1 MSNVDEPNL
10 KFPIPASPPDRR
22 PAPPSMRNLGLIAGG
37 GRLPLLVARGMMDA
51 GNRVVCVGLRDQYD
65 LQLPQFCHEF
75 RTAGLLRI
83 GKWCRILRKANVTE
97 AVMVGRVAKSRMHDR
112 WRLFRQIPD
121 WRAAVLWYRHLRHDR
136 RNAAVLRAV
145 AEELDRNGITLI
157 DSTMY
162 IPEQLATEGVMTRTQ
177 PSAAQRADIDFGW
190 PLLTQTV
197 ELDIGQS
204 IAVRERDVVAV
215 EAVEGTDAMMDRAGE
230 LCAKTK
236 GGWVLMKTAKR
247 DHDMR
252 ADVPT
257 IGLGTIER
265 AARLGCG
272 CIALGAG
279 RVIIIDKPAVLAA
292 ADEKRIAIIGVH
304 SV

>member
-1 MSNVDEPNL
+1 MT
-10 KFPIPASPPDRR
+10 A
-22 PAPPSMRNLGLIAGG
+22 MTRNLGLIAGG
-37 GRLPLLVARGMMDA
+37 GRLPLLVARGMRDA
-51 GNRVVCVGLRDQYD
+51 GNHVTCVGLRDQYD
-65 LQLPQFCHEF
+65 LQLPEFCHEF
-75 RTAGLLRI
+75 HTVGLVRI
-83 GKWCRILRKANVTE
+83 GKWCRVLRKAGVRE
-97 AVMVGRVAKSRMHDR
+97 AVMVGRVAKGRMHDR
-112 WRLFRQIPD
+112 WRAFRQIPD

-145 AEELDRNGITLI
+145 VEELGRNGITLI

-162 IPEQLATEGVMTRTQ
+162 IQDQLAIEGVMTQSQ
-177 PSAAQRADIDFGW
+177 PSASQRADIDFGW

-204 IAVRERDVVAV
+204 IAVRDRDVVAV

-230 LCAKTK
+230 LCAKSNR
-236 GGWVLMKTAKR
+236 GWVLLKTAKR

-257 IGLGTIER
+257 IGVGTVER

-279 RVIIIDKPAVLAA
+279 RVIIIDKPEVLAA
-292 ADEKRIAIIGVH
+292 ADEKRVAIVGID
-304 SV
+304 

>member
-1 MSNVDEPNL
+1 MTT
-10 KFPIPASPPDRR
+10 
-22 PAPPSMRNLGLIAGG
+22 PSTRKVGLIAGG
-37 GRLPLLVARGMMDA
+37 GRLPLLVARGMKDA
-51 GNRVVCVGLRDQYD
+51 GEIVTCIGLRDQFD

-75 RTAGLLRI
+75 HITGLVRI
-83 GKWCRILRKANVTE
+83 GKWCRILRKAGVSE
-97 AVMVGRVAKSRMHDR
+97 AIMVGGVAKSRMHDR

-136 RNAAVLRAV
+136 RNATVLRAV
-145 AEELDRNGITLI
+145 AEELGRNGITLI
-157 DSTMY
+157 DSTAY
-162 IPEQLATEGVMTRTQ
+162 IKDQMATEGAMTRLGPTT
-177 PSAAQRADIDFGW
+177 AQKADIDFGW

-230 LCAKTK
+230 LCAKSK
-236 GGWVLMKTAKR
+236 GGWTLLKTAKR

-257 IGLGTIER
+257 IGIGTIER

-279 RVIIIDKPAVLAA
+279 KVIIIDKPAVLAA
-292 ADEKRIAIIGVH
+292 ADEKRIAIVGRV
-304 SV
+304 

>member
-1 MSNVDEPNL
+1 MTSAQSES
-10 KFPIPASPPDRR
+10 PAQV
-22 PAPPSMRNLGLIAGG
+22 RNLGLIAGG
-37 GRLPLLVARGMMDA
+37 GRLPLLVARGMKAA
-51 GNRVVCVGLRDQYD
+51 GNRVTCVGLRDQYD
-65 LQLPQFCHEF
+65 LQLPEFCHEF
-75 RTAGLLRI
+75 HTAGIVRI
-83 GKWCRILRKANVTE
+83 GQWCRILRKASVTE

-112 WRLFRQIPD
+112 WKLFRQIPD

-145 AEELDRNGITLI
+145 AEELSRNGITLI
-157 DSTMY
+157 DSTTY
-162 IPEQLATEGVMTRTQ
+162 IPDQMAVEGVMTRLGPTT
-177 PSAAQRADIDFGW
+177 AQKADIDFGW

-204 IAVRERDVVAV
+204 MAVRDRDVVAV

-230 LCAKTK
+230 LCAHAKR
-236 GGWVLMKTAKR
+236 GWVMLKTAKR

-292 ADEKRIAIIGVH
+292 AEAKGIAIVGVM
-304 SV
+304 